1 MSKNERT
8 SGQTPDKTPA
18 KAPAKPPSESGIAYS
33 IRIGKPHQVSVGLLY
48 AIIAVFVLLIVWAAY
63 AEVETLTRTDGRV
76 IPSAR
81 LQVVQNLEGGI
92 VREIHVR
99 QGEMVEKGA
108 LIISLSPTQAG
119 GEYESRKTQAVALI
133 ARTAR
138 LRAEAAGADKP
149 VFPPEARLEG
159 GDYVAAESA
168 EFASRRARLD
178 LELSVID
185 SQAVQRRKEAE
196 DTRVTLATVEGIL
209 KSAREERVIVARLV
223 ERGLEPRLELVRLEG
238 RLGEMEGKRE
248 SARLAI
254 PRLEAA
260 LEELQ
265 ARRSAAQRQYRT
277 EAAAELSRVTGELRA
292 QEKLLPMLSDR
303 VDRTE
308 LRAPMKGIVNRLFVS
323 TVGGVVKPGE
333 PLAEIVPADDELVIE
348 ARIQPKDIGFVTIGQ
363 PARVKLTA
371 YDYSIFGSMEGVVT
385 RISPDAVQVDERES
399 FYLARI
405 ETRTTMME
413 VLGRKLPIL
422 PGMQAQADIIT
433 GRKTVLNYLT
443 KPLVAMKENAFRE
456 R

>member
-1 MSKNERT
+1 MSEKEPVPV
-8 SGQTPDKTPA
+8 QLPV
-18 KAPAKPPSESGIAYS
+18 KPPVKQPSESGIAYS

-48 AIIAVFVLLIVWAAY
+48 AIIAVFAVLIVWAAY

-99 QGEMVEKGA
+99 QGEAVEKGA
-108 LIISLSPTQAG
+108 LIVSLSPTQAG
-119 GEYESRKTQAVALI
+119 GEYESRKTQAVALL
-133 ARTAR
+133 ARSAR
-138 LRAEAAGADKP
+138 LNAEASGADRP
-149 VFPPEARLEG
+149 VFSPVAQREG
-159 GDYVAAESA
+159 PDYVAAELA
-168 EFASRRARLD
+168 EFTSRRGRLD
-178 LELSVID
+178 TELSVID
-185 SQAVQRRKEAE
+185 SQIVQRRKEAE
-196 DTRVTLATVEGIL
+196 DTRVSLATIEGTL
-209 KSAREERVIVARLV
+209 KSAREEHAIVSRLV

-238 RLGEMEGKRE
+238 RLREMEGRRD

-260 LEELQ
+260 IDELQ
-265 ARRSAAQRQYRT
+265 GRRSATQRQYRT
-277 EAAAELSRVTGELRA
+277 DAAAELSKITGELRA
-292 QEKLLPMLSDR
+292 QEKLLPVLSDR

-333 PLAEIVPADDELVIE
+333 ALAEIVPADDQLVIE
-348 ARIQPKDIGFVTIGQ
+348 ARIPPKDIGFVTIGQ

-371 YDYSIFGSMEGVVT
+371 YDYAIFGSMEGVVT
-385 RISPDAVQVDERES
+385 QITPDAVQVDERES

>member
-1 MSKNERT
+1 MSEQERT
-8 SGQTPDKTPA
+8 PEKL
-18 KAPAKPPSESGIAYS
+18 PAKPPVKQPSESGIAYS

-48 AIIAVFVLLIVWAAY
+48 AIVAVFAVLIVWAAY

-99 QGEMVEKGA
+99 QGETVEKGA
-108 LIISLSPTQAG
+108 LIVSLSPTQVG
-119 GEYESRKTQAVALI
+119 GEYESRKTQAVALL
-133 ARTAR
+133 ARSAR
-138 LRAEAAGADKP
+138 LNAEASGADRP
-149 VFPPEARLEG
+149 VFSQVAQREG
-159 GDYVAAESA
+159 ADYVAAELA
-168 EFASRRARLD
+168 EFTSRRGRLD
-178 LELSVID
+178 TELSVID
-185 SQAVQRRKEAE
+185 SQIVQRRKEAE
-196 DTRVTLATVEGIL
+196 DTRVSLATIEGTL
-209 KSAREERVIVARLV
+209 KSAREEHAIVSRLV

-238 RLGEMEGKRE
+238 RLREMEGRRD

-260 LEELQ
+260 IDELQ
-265 ARRSAAQRQYRT
+265 GRRSATQRQYRT
-277 EAAAELSRVTGELRA
+277 DAAAELSKITGELRA
-292 QEKLLPMLSDR
+292 QEKLLPVLSDR

-333 PLAEIVPADDELVIE
+333 PLAEIVPADDQLVIE

-371 YDYSIFGSMEGVVT
+371 YDYAIFGSMEGVVT
-385 RISPDAVQVDERES
+385 QITPDAVQVDERES